1 MKKVL
6 TLAIT
11 AVLTTIMH
19 ISCLA
24 AGWQQNTIGYWYENE
39 NGTWPANTWEWI
51 DGNKDGRAECYYF
64 NENGYMLSNTITP
77 DGYQVNADGA
87 WIENGIVQIRLVST
101 TSVNSSETISVSNTT
116 SDSSYTATISDTSTD
131 HSTKSY
137 AKKVWE
143 IVNQERKAE
152 GKSSLEWDETLS
164 ACASKRAKELV
175 ETFSHSRPDRTSCF
189 TIYRDYNVSYHA
201 AGENIAMGQ
210 TSPEKVMNSWMNSA
224 GHKANILSD
233 NFGKIGVGCYYSNG
247 YYYWVQM
254 FTD

>member
-11 AVLTTIMH
+11 AALTATMH

-24 AGWQQNTIGYWYENE
+24 AGWRQNTVGYWYEND

-51 DGNKDGRAECYYF
+51 DGNQDGRAECYYF
-64 NENGYMLSNTITP
+64 NESGYMLSNTITP

-87 WIENGIVQIRLVST
+87 WIENGIVQIRLVPT
-101 TSVNSSETISVSNTT
+101 NPSEHISVSNTT
-116 SDSSYTATISDTSTD
+116 TD
-131 HSTKSY
+131 HSTENY
-137 AKKVWE
+137 AKKVCE
-143 IVNQERKAE
+143 IVNQEREAV
-152 GKSSLEWDETLS
+152 GKSSLVWDETLS
-164 ACASKRAKELV
+164 ACAAKRAEELV
-175 ETFSHSRPDRTSCF
+175 EVFSHSRPDKTSCF
-189 TIYRDYNVSYHA
+189 TIYQDYNVSYQA

-210 TSPEKVMNSWMNSA
+210 TSPEQVMNSWMNST